1 MEDNSV
7 IQMVK
12 TCLLRM
18 ARMLFNECI
27 VMSLTLWMS
36 FTWGVLF
43 VFMQSIPQNYTNVY
57 SFSPRSTAFVET
69 ALSVGMVIGTLVA
82 PFFIRLY
89 LRSGKRSGI
98 GRGSPVPEARLYISI
113 PGTLL
118 FTTGI
123 LWYGWTMNPSLHPM
137 IPTAGLVLIGF
148 GVFAVYFSV
157 STFLIDAYE
166 KYAASALAAATF
178 GRGIFSAFLPLS
190 SQAIF
195 SRLGIRWA
203 STVLGGVA
211 LVLSVV
217 PLLLVWKGDEVRRR
231 SPFTREAHFNLHEKG
246 EDT

>member
-1 MEDNSV
+1 M
-7 IQMVK
+7 IK
-12 TCLLRM
+12 TCLVRIG
-18 ARMLFNECI
+18 RMLFSECI
-27 VMSLTLWMS
+27 VISLTLWMS

-43 VFMQSIPQNYTNVY
+43 IFMQSIPQNYADVY

-82 PFFIRLY
+82 PFFIHFY
-89 LRSGKRSGI
+89 LRSGKRNGQ

-123 LWYGWTMNPSLHPM
+123 LWYGWTMHPSLHPM
-137 IPTAGLVLIGF
+137 LPTAGLVLIGF

-195 SRLGIRWA
+195 LKLGIKWA
-203 STVLGGVA
+203 STLLGGVA
-211 LVLSVV
+211 LLLSAV
-217 PLLLVWKGDEVRRR
+217 PVLLVWKGNEVRRR
-231 SPFTREAHFNLHEKG
+231 SPFMREAHFNGHEKG
-246 EDT
+246 EDK